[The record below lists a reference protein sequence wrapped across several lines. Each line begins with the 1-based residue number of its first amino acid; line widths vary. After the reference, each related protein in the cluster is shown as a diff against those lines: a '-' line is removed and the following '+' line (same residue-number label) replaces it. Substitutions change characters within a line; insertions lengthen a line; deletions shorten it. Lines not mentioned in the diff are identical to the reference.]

1 MYKLILSIIIFPV
14 CLQSQE
20 VIHLWPN
27 GAPGFES
34 RKNEPEQAKE
44 WWVRNV
50 HNPSIQVFLPPA
62 DKANG
67 TSILIAPGGGH
78 RNLVYNA
85 EGTEAAAY
93 FNKLGVTAFVL
104 KYRLA
109 REDNS
114 PYSLEVHTPQDVNR
128 AMRLIRSKAATWKI
142 NPDKI
147 GIMGFSAG
155 GEVAAMVAYSGKPQ
169 PEAKD
174 PIDQVS
180 SKPNFQVLIYPG
192 PLGIP
197 ATVETDAP
205 PAFLLVANDDMC
217 CSQPVIDLLNAYRKA
232 KRPIE
237 VHIYA
242 QGNHAFNMGN
252 RSKLKSI
259 STWTDR
265 LTDWMMD
272 NGIIKE

>member
-1 MYKLILSIIIFPV
+1 MDKFLILFILFP
-14 CLQSQE
+14 LLMTSQE
-20 VIHLWPN
+20 VIPLWKD

-34 RKNEPEQAKE
+34 RKNEAEHAKD

-50 HNPSIQVFLPPA
+50 HNPSITVFLPPLG
-62 DKANG
+62 KANG
-67 TSILIAPGGGH
+67 TSVLICPGGGH
-78 RNLVYNA
+78 RNLVYHA
-85 EGTEAAAY
+85 EGTEAATY

-109 REDNS
+109 REENS

-128 AMRLIRSKAATWKI
+128 AMRLIRTKAMAWGI
-142 NPDKI
+142 DPGKI

-169 PEAKD
+169 PGSTD
-174 PIDQVS
+174 SIDQLS
-180 SKPNFQVLIYPG
+180 SKPDFQILIYPG

-197 ATVETDAP
+197 SSVPVDAP
-205 PAFLLVANDDMC
+205 PSFLLVANDDMC
-217 CSQPVIDLLNAYRKA
+217 CSQPVIDLLTAYRKA

-265 LTDWMMD
+265 LTDWMVD
-272 NGIIKE
+272 NEIIR